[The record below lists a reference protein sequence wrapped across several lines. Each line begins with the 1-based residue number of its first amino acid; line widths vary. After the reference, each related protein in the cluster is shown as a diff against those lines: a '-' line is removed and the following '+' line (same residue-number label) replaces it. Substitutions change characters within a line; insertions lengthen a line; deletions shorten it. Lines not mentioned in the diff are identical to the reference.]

1 MATQAL
7 DTSDPYAIPL
17 DKIDVSDPG
26 MFQRNEHWAFFKRLR
41 EEDPVHYCAVSAY
54 GPYWSITKYQDII
67 EVDSNYKA
75 YSAADGAVALDSER
89 LQGVTEDATSIVSFI
104 SMDPPTHDVQRKIV
118 TPAVAPSN
126 IARLEGLMRAR
137 TKEVLDRLP
146 VGKEFDWVNEVSIEL
161 TLLMLATLVDYPLDQ
176 RHQLKYWSDII
187 SGIPGDGVVESF
199 EQRDAELKKCA
210 ARFLELREE
219 RRAQEP
225 KADLISLLAH
235 SPLAQDMTMEDYV
248 ANVTLLIVGGNDTTR
263 NSMSAGVMAFHEY
276 PDQWAKL
283 KANPELIDS
292 AVPETIRYHTPVNFI
307 GRRAKQ
313 DIELRGKTI
322 RKGDKIAMWYISGNR
337 DEEAIENAD
346 KFIIDRERPRQHLSF
361 GFGIHRCLG
370 NRLAEM
376 QLRVLWEEVLTKG
389 WDRIEVT
396 GKPLMAY
403 SNNLRGVDSLPV
415 IIHA

>member
-17 DKIDVSDPG
+17 DQIDVSDPG
-26 MFQRNEHWAFFKRLR
+26 LFQRCEHWALFKRLR
-41 EEDPVHYCAVSAY
+41 EEDPVHYCPESAY
-54 GPYWSITKYQDII
+54 GPYWSITKYQDIV
-67 EVDSNYKA
+67 EVDSNFKL

-89 LQGVTEDATSIVSFI
+89 LTGVNEDSVSVASFI

-126 IARLEGLMRAR
+126 IARLEGLMRGR
-137 TKEVLDRLP
+137 TTEVLARLP
-146 VGKEFDWVNEVSIEL
+146 IGEEFDWVNEVSIEL
-161 TLLMLATLVDYPLDQ
+161 TLLMLATLLDYPLEK
-176 RHQLKYWSDII
+176 RHDLKFWSDII

-199 EQRDAELKKCA
+199 EQRDRELKVMA
-210 ARFLELREE
+210 GAFLQLREE
-219 RRAQEP
+219 RRAQAP
-225 KADLISLLAH
+225 GSDLISLLAH
-235 SPLAQDMTMEDYV
+235 SPLAQDMSMEDYV

-263 NSMSAGVMAFHEY
+263 NSMSAGVMAFHDY

-283 KANPELIDS
+283 KANPELVDS

-322 RKGDKIAMWYISGNR
+322 RKGDKIAMWYVSGNR

-346 KFIIDRERPRQHLSF
+346 MFIIDRERPRQHLSF

-376 QLRVLWEEVLTKG
+376 QLRVLWEEVLAKG

-396 GKPLMAY
+396 GKPLFAY

-415 IIHA
+415 RIHA